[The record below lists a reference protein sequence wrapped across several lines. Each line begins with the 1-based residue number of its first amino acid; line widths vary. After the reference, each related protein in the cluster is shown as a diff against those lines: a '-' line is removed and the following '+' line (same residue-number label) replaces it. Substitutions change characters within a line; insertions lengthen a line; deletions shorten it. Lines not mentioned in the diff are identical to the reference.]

1 MKLTYRLAGA
11 LLGVV
16 LLVLT
21 AQAWWRLSHDLSAFE
36 EDMRR
41 DHRAMGRALG
51 NAISEVWA
59 SRGSSEALDLLSRA
73 NEREAELTIE
83 WAWLDALGDASG
95 RFPGGDPPDDAATR
109 RAWYRADRDG
119 TGKLHTYVPVEVP
132 GGRGGVIHLSESL
145 EAEHGFVRAT
155 VVRTVVTTAVLAVVA
170 GLTAGVLGAW
180 FVGRPIRALITKTR
194 RIGAGDLE
202 GPILLDGGD
211 EFATLGREM
220 NAMSD
225 RLAETRR
232 RLEEETRS
240 RLDAVEQLRRADRLM
255 TVGRMAAAIAHELG
269 TPLNVISL
277 RAQMLVD
284 GEVDPPEVPT
294 QARSIGEHAEQMARI
309 IQQLLHFARPQQ
321 AERQTVDVQA
331 VVRQT
336 VALLEPMA
344 ARQQARLTL
353 DAWIEPLVA
362 AVDPGQIQQVLTNL
376 VVNGLQAMTTPGA
389 VRLCVRPSVRVPP
402 GRPGSEPVAFVS
414 IEVADEGT
422 GIRRDDL
429 GRIFE
434 PFYSTK
440 STGAGLGLS
449 VIEGIVRDHGGYI
462 DVATAAG
469 YGCTFTVHLPVSD
482 DLPVSAEPM
491 ESVHA
496 G

>member
-1 MKLTYRLAGA
+1 MKLTYRLAA
-11 LLGVV
+11 VLVGVV
-16 LLVLT
+16 LLVL
-21 AQAWWRLSHDLSAFE
+21 ALQAWWRLSHDLNAFE
-36 EDMRR
+36 DDMRR

-51 NAISEVWA
+51 NAISEVWGA
-59 SRGSSEALDLLSRA
+59 RGAAEALDLLSRA
-73 NEREAELTIE
+73 NEREAEILIE
-83 WAWLDALGDASG
+83 WAWLDELSEGTT
-95 RFPGGDPPDDAATR
+95 RFPGGAPPPDATQV
-109 RAWYRADRDG
+109 RAWYHADRVG
-119 TGKLHTYVPVEVP
+119 TGKLHTYVPVGVP
-132 GGRGGVIHLSESL
+132 GDRGGVIHLSESL
-145 EAEHGFVRAT
+145 EAEHVFVRAT
-155 VVRTVVTTAVLAVVA
+155 VMRTVVTTAVLALVA
-170 GLTAGVLGAW
+170 ALTAGVLGAW

-202 GPILLDGGD
+202 GPVLLGGGD
-211 EFATLGREM
+211 EFAALAHEM

-240 RLDAVEQLRRADRLM
+240 RLEAVEQLRRADRLM

-269 TPLNVISL
+269 TPLNVITL

-284 GEVDPPEVPT
+284 GEVEGAEVAG
-294 QARSIGEHAEQMARI
+294 QGRSIGEHAEQMARI
-309 IQQLLHFARPQQ
+309 IQQLLHFARPQR
-321 AERQTVDVQA
+321 AERQATDVQSI
-331 VVRQT
+331 VRQT

-344 ARQQARLTL
+344 ARQQARITL
-353 DAWIEPLVA
+353 DPWVEPLVA

-376 VVNGLQAMTTPGA
+376 VVNGLQSMSRPGT

-414 IEVADEGT
+414 IEVSDEGS

-440 STGAGLGLS
+440 ATGAGLGLS
-449 VIEGIVRDHGGYI
+449 VIEGIVRDHGGHI

-469 YGCTFTVHLPVSD
+469 YGCTFTVHLPVA
-482 DLPVSAEPM
+482 AEAVEPT
-491 ESVHA
+491 ESEHA